1 MHSALFVV
9 QISENR
15 GTWLSFL
22 AKSKAALRP
31 FPNVSRLAENVWLV
45 NVQESPTPLGYLV
58 CAADVL
64 GVSYGILPFQD
75 APQWLPVDFDPSTI
89 WVHNEETYP

>member
-58 CAADVL
+58 CAAERSWSFL
-64 GVSYGILPFQD
+64 WNFAISRRASMASGRF
-75 APQWLPVDFDPSTI
+75 
-89 WVHNEETYP
+89 